1 MKHILACS
9 AIFLFGFATPALA
22 APFTY
27 EPETCEFKISY
38 PEKPYIEQKCT
49 TGDKKICSEVVT
61 YTKVISAD
69 TSVNV
74 RVTCNQHDAKELENY
89 SPDIMKETIK
99 HMASQAKMS
108 VRDVNSGEVAG
119 YKSASAVNLGE
130 RGGRDIFYTAQVW
143 IGKTSI
149 FTLEADM
156 TGPQD
161 HDADKLFTDIL
172 KSMQPK
178 NLIEGGKGTK
188 EKVPAKADPIAKQKP

>member
-1 MKHILACS
+1 MRNILASS
-9 AIFLFGFATPALA
+9 AFIMLAFSTPAHA

-27 EPETCEFKISY
+27 EPEACEFKITY
-38 PEKPYIEQKCT
+38 PEKPYIEQKCS
-49 TGDKKICSEVVT
+49 TGDKKVCSEVVT

-74 RVTCNQHDAKELENY
+74 RVTCNQHDAKELSNY
-89 SPDIMKETIK
+89 TPEIMKETIK
-99 HMASQAKMS
+99 QMASQAKM
-108 VRDVNSGEVAG
+108 DAGEINAGELAG
-119 YKSASAVNLGE
+119 YKSASTVNLGE

-161 HDADKLFTDIL
+161 QHADQLFTEIL
-172 KSMQPK
+172 KSMKPK
-178 NLIEGGKGTK
+178 KDLEDKTGTK
-188 EKVPAKADPIAKQKP
+188 AKQTP